1 MNEEGVPGPNGKP
14 WSDTTIRGT

>member
-1 MNEEGVPGPNGKP
+1 MNEEGVPGPNGKH